1 MPRPRYSIVI
11 PVYNEAEVLDELFR
25 RLSALLERL
34 DGDAEVVLVDDGSTD
49 TSFERMQDQHERDA
63 RFGVLRLSRNFGHQL
78 AITAGLDHA
87 RGDAVVVMDADL
99 QDPPEVV
106 LEMAKRWQEGYL
118 VVYGVRERR
127 RGEGRTKRLTASWFY
142 RLLNR
147 MTDAPIPVDTGDF
160 RLVDRTALDVVRSMR
175 EQRRYLRGLFAWIG
189 FDQTGVRYVR
199 APRHAGTTKFSF
211 RRMLHF
217 AADGV
222 LSFSAEPLH
231 VALTLG
237 FVVSTGTFLAGVAAI
252 VLKVTGAYTTPGW
265 ASIAVAI
272 AFLGGVQ
279 LTVLGLIGEYI
290 ARIYDEV
297 KQRPLYLV
305 RDDLRADDAWE
316 PHVVRPSRPGR
327 APARARTGR

>member
-25 RLSALLERL
+25 RLSALLEQL
-34 DGDAEVVLVDDGSTD
+34 DGEAEVVLVDDGSTD
-49 TSFERMQDQHERDA
+49 TSFERMRDQHERDS

-127 RGEGRTKRLTASWFY
+127 RGEGPTKRLTASWFY
-142 RLLNR
+142 RMLNR

-160 RLVDRTALDVVRSMR
+160 RLVDRRALDVVRSMR
-175 EQRRYLRGLFAWIG
+175 EQRRYLRGMFAWIG
-189 FDQTGVRYVR
+189 FDQTGVRYIR

-211 RRMLHF
+211 RRMLNF

-231 VALTLG
+231 LALKLG

-252 VLKVTGAYTTPGW
+252 LLKVTGAYTTPGW

-316 PHVVRPSRPGR
+316 PQVVRATRRGR
-327 APARARTGR
+327 APASTGR